1 MFPPSENKFDKIREP
16 LLQYKSAAVLLP
28 SCACC
33 CVKYIMYPKILLNI
47 LYEGI
52 ESHKGLRLLVG
63 FTMDQFEFGD
73 AEPVDELLAEADF
86 SRMDPIFSNG
96 ILRYTCSKQMYPKG
110 TMETKPK
117 VDKSH
122 RTLTQWSGNIEVY
135 GSV

>member
-1 MFPPSENKFDKIREP
+1 
-16 LLQYKSAAVLLP
+16 
-28 SCACC
+28 
-33 CVKYIMYPKILLNI
+33 MYPKILLNI

-96 ILRYTCSKQMYPKG
+96 ILRYTCSKQMYLKNWKGARDRVINDYKFRGLDWENRLRGLLEDYEPSPFSAAFDSMIGVHHTLIPEYNPK
-110 TMETKPK
+110 
-117 VDKSH
+117 
-122 RTLTQWSGNIEVY
+122 
-135 GSV
+135 